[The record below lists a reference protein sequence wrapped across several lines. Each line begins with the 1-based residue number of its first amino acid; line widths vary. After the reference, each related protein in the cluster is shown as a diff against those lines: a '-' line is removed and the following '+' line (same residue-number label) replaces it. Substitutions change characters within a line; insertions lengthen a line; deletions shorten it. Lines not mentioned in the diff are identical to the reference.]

1 MFIWHRQDR
10 YIFHLSGFIEFENEL
25 VANILTVLLNA
36 KHNVTACVLKALVSL
51 KISPINRIG
60 LSSDA
65 ILELE
70 NVLSDC
76 ISMLLKIVLHGFGS
90 KDDVSEV
97 VSLLQLKL
105 DKTLKISTIS
115 KDFNRIALSVEF
127 VQNAFICSKLCSD

>member
-51 KISPINRIG
+51 KISPINRI
-60 LSSDA
+60 DA